1 MRDKKKGAFVAVEMD
16 ATGNMQTLVSFV
28 IFVIMMLWRIGL
40 LAIAET
46 VAFFLKRRL

>member
-28 IFVIMMLWRIGL
+28 MFVIMMLRRLGRH
-40 LAIAET
+40 AVAET
-46 VAFFLKRRL
+46 VTIFLKRRL

>member
-28 IFVIMMLWRIGL
+28 IFVIMMLRRLGL
-40 LAIAET
+40 HAIAEA
-46 VAFFLKRRL
+46 VAIFLKRRL

>member
-28 IFVIMMLWRIGL
+28 MFVIMMLWRIGL
-40 LAIAET
+40 HAIAET
-46 VAFFLKRRL
+46 VAVFLKRRL